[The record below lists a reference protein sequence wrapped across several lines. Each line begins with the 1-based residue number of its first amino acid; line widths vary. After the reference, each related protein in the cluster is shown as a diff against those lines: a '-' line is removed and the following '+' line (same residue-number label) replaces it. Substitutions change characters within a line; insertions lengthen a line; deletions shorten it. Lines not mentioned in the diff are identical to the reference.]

1 MLMKGNTMKRT
12 AKILTA
18 VTLVASLAAGTA
30 FATGAIKLPDEVKS
44 SSIKLPRGVESQA
57 EFAKHATV
65 SQQQAEAAALAVQPG
80 QVVKAKLDDEDGY
93 LVWQIDVKHDRG
105 TTEIA
110 VDAGNSKVLAAEAEE
125 DDDDHGRNH
134 EDRNKR
140 S

>member
-1 MLMKGNTMKRT
+1 MKRNT
-12 AKILTA
+12 KILAA

-57 EFAKHATV
+57 EFAKHAKI

-80 QVVKAKLDDEDGY
+80 QVVKAKLDNENGY
-93 LVWQIDVKHDRG
+93 LVWQIDVKHGRG

-125 DDDDHGRNH
+125 DDDHHGRNH

>member
-1 MLMKGNTMKRT
+1 MTRNTR
-12 AKILTA
+12 ILAA

-30 FATGAIKLPDEVKS
+30 LATGAIQLPDEVRS

-57 EFAKHATV
+57 GFARHATV

-80 QVVKAKLDDEDGY
+80 QVVKAKLDEEDGY
-93 LVWQIDVKHDRG
+93 LVWEIDVQHDRG

-110 VDAGNSKVLAAEAEE
+110 VDAGNSKVLAAETEE
-125 DDDDHGRNH
+125 DDDHDHGRGH
-134 EDRNKR
+134 EDRNER